1 MVKNYRKL
9 KVVALSLMLA
19 AVTLS
24 APSVQAQGI
33 LGDLLDDY
41 YEERDQSSRGGVLNR
56 TSYSIDDNVGEGIS
70 NYGIGETVP
79 LGSGIV
85 ILMGAG
91 LGYVAL
97 RKKEDEQ

>member
-9 KVVALSLMLA
+9 KVIALLLMLA
-19 AVTLS
+19 AEMLS
-24 APSVQAQGI
+24 VSSVQAQGV

-56 TSYSIDDNVGEGIS
+56 VTYSIDDASEGIS

-85 ILMGAG
+85 VMLGAS
-91 LGYVAL
+91 LGYMTL
-97 RKKEDEQ
+97 KKKEDEQ